1 MNAIAETVAARGGL
15 ADAFQDF
22 IGAANRLERSHR
34 NLHEEVSR
42 LRAQLEEQ
50 NRALASS
57 VAENE
62 RIRIMLRQILDT
74 LPCGVAVV
82 ESRRQEILFV
92 NPEARR
98 LLALSTDEALE
109 WTDYPERV
117 RSIMNGSYGP
127 ITRGTDEQ
135 ELCVNQSGRKRW
147 LNVRCSVMG
156 ELRNE
161 AAEVHDSSSKILIL
175 RDTTAQKEAE
185 QTREASRRMV
195 ALAEI
200 ATVLAHE
207 IRNPLGS
214 LELLTGLL
222 AGDAGMSTDSREYI
236 QHLQAGVRS
245 LSATVNNVLRFQNF
259 DDPYLLPTAL
269 AAVLRNC
276 LAFVSPLA
284 TQSGVSLDFH
294 ESLEETEIAADAAG
308 IQQVILNLTCN
319 ALRHTPTGGAITV
332 VATVEPLTKEK
343 MAVIEFTDTGCGIG
357 PEDLTR
363 IFEPGFSTVNQSP
376 GLGLAVCQRIVEQ
389 HGGMMSARSVLGE
402 GATFRLEFPI
412 L

>member
-1 MNAIAETVAARGGL
+1 MNAIAESVTTRGGL

-22 IGAANRLERSHR
+22 IGAANRLEHSHR
-34 NLHEEVSR
+34 NLHEEVAR

-57 VAENE
+57 AAENE
-62 RIRIMLRQILDT
+62 RMRVLLRQILDA

-82 ESRRQEILFV
+82 DSEGREVLFV

-98 LLALSTDEALE
+98 LLALSTDIAIE
-109 WTDYPERV
+109 WSDFPERM
-117 RSIMNGSYGP
+117 RSIVDGSCSG
-127 ITRGTDEQ
+127 ITGGIDEQ
-135 ELCVNQSGRKRW
+135 EFCFRQNGGKRW
-147 LNVRCSVMG
+147 LNVRCSVMRKP
-156 ELRNE
+156 RNE
-161 AAEVHDSSSKILIL
+161 AVGLVVSSSKILIL
-175 RDTTAQKEAE
+175 SDTTTRKEAE
-185 QTREASRRMV
+185 HEREASRRVV
-195 ALAEI
+195 ALAEM

-222 AGDAGMSTDSREYI
+222 AGDSGLSVDSKEYI

-245 LSATVNNVLRFQNF
+245 LSATVNNVLRFQNL
-259 DDPYLLPTAL
+259 DDPYLVPTAL
-269 AAVLRNC
+269 AVVLRNC

-284 TQSGVSLDFH
+284 TQSGVRLDLH
-294 ESLEETEIAADAAG
+294 ESLGDAEIAADAAG

-319 ALRHTPTGGAITV
+319 ALRHTPAGGAITV
-332 VATVEPLTKEK
+332 LATVESFANGKV
-343 MAVIEFTDTGCGIG
+343 AVIEFTDTGCGIASD
-357 PEDLTR
+357 DLIR
-363 IFEPGFSTVNQSP
+363 IFEPGFSTINQSP

-389 HGGMMSARSVLGE
+389 HGGTISARSVQGE